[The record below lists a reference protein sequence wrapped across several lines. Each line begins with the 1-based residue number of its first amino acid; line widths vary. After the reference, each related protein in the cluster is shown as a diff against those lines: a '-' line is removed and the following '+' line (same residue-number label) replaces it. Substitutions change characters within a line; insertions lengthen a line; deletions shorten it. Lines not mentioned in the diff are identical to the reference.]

1 MGIGQGILFLP
12 SLTIVGHHF
21 KRRRA
26 LASGIVVSG
35 CMCSPETLYKFYADI
50 FVLSASVGGIIFPIM
65 LNKIAQRTTFAN
77 SIRATAAL
85 VAVLLLIA
93 NLLMKTRLP
102 DRTMGRPAPRPEVK
116 GILSD
121 WTFVIAV
128 LG

>member
-1 MGIGQGILFLP
+1 MGG
-12 SLTIVGHHF
+12 
-21 KRRRA
+21 
-26 LASGIVVSG
+26 VV
-35 CMCSPETLYKFYADI
+35 
-50 FVLSASVGGIIFPIM
+50 FPIM
-65 LNKIAQRTTFAN
+65 LSKIAQRTTFAN

-85 VAVLLLIA
+85 VAVLLFIA

-102 DRTMGRPAPRPEVK
+102 DRTVGRPAPRPEVK